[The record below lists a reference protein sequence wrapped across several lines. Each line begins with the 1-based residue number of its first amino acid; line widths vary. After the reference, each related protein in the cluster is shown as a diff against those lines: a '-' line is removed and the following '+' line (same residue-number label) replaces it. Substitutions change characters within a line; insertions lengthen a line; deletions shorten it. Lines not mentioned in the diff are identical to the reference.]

1 MQARPFVLFCA
12 GEDSGDVLGETLVRP
27 AVESGMNVLGVG
39 GPRMQRAG
47 LVPVGDYE
55 TLPVSGFGDVL
66 PRVFRLKKIFSHL
79 ESLLREDSCVAL
91 VCIDYPGFNMKL
103 CRRALALK
111 KPVLYVAP
119 PQVWAWKKHRARRL
133 RGAKLAVLFNFE
145 RRVYESLGLGAEIL
159 EHPFL
164 RAVGARAIG
173 PNSHAISPKV
183 REARLNDSDA
193 RETRLN
199 GTDARETRPNQD
211 VVVLPGSRESQALRN
226 LPFFMEVVSRVHAL
240 HPERNFVLVASRE
253 SLKTQFE
260 CAAAKLSPAGSVP
273 AWLRIDVAPQEA
285 RERATFYARHAA
297 ALCMP
302 GSATLEL
309 ALSGVPLV
317 VADVLDPLT
326 YFIGKHFVKTDYFA
340 LPNVLLG
347 RSAYPEFFFTRG
359 AFRKKD
365 SAERVAEA
373 LRNAL
378 ENPPRSTVA
387 DLVKTFA
394 ASTSAESLMTEFL
407 CEFVER
413 DTH

>member
-66 PRVFRLKKIFSHL
+66 PRVFRLKKIFAHL

-103 CRRALALK
+103 CRSALALK
-111 KPVLYVAP
+111 KPVLYAAP

-164 RAVGARAIG
+164 RAVGTRAISPKVRETR
-173 PNSHAISPKV
+173 PNSQAISPKV
-183 REARLNDSDA
+183 REARLN
-193 RETRLN
+193 
-199 GTDARETRPNQD
+199 GTDAREARPNQD

-260 CAAAKLSPAGSVP
+260 RALAKLSPAGSVP

-359 AFRKKD
+359 ASRKKD
-365 SAERVAEA
+365 NAERVAEA
-373 LRNAL
+373 LRKAL

-394 ASTSAESLMTEFL
+394 ASTSAESLMTEFF